1 MAVVERVPSS
11 PLSATYSPPSDRDL
25 TVTPWLSRMIRMYWQ
40 QKYVLLASVALFVGI
55 GYLYV
60 NSKPP
65 LYRATATLMLDPHQR
80 TVIDVAQVVTP
91 FRPDELSIESEIQV
105 LQSAD
110 IALKVIAKAHLDQLP
125 EFSPAAERALA
136 AMEESEAVRRMN
148 GAESPMTVA
157 ALLTDLRDLWAEARR
172 QLDALWWGDA
182 ATDAEASNPARDARR
197 DQTVMLE
204 RFESAL
210 QVGPLG
216 HSRVIGVTF
225 TSQDPVLAATV
236 ANTIVETY
244 LAQQASGRLKDTVKA
259 NDWLEQ
265 RAHQFRGEAEQAQKA
280 YLDRLTKAQPTAGVD
295 VELLRDQLLQ
305 LNRSIAQAE
314 ADYKAVRDRR
324 ERMEKLA
331 ASGDLAKLAAESKSE
346 NLEAIRLQT
355 VILERRRAELTRQL
369 GNMHPTMSAL
379 NAQIAAVRQS
389 MNGEA
394 QRLVSDTA
402 AEEGAMK
409 SRLEALQENAKR
421 TQERLRTF
429 QEAKAEIS
437 TLEREARSSEEIY
450 NTFLTRY
457 KGTSAAPL
465 VQPEAWAVSTA
476 LPPADPAL
484 PRGRVILILAGL
496 FGLGLGGAGVTLREL
511 LQTGMRSNDEIEEQ
525 CGLRGLGLSPSLP
538 RRVASRRDVVWYVLE
553 NPRSPFAESIRI
565 IISNTLALLQP
576 CDRGGVLSVGSA
588 WQHEGKSTVV
598 ASAATLLAMSRFRV
612 LVIDGDIRKPSQH
625 DLFRLPNGPGLS
637 EYMSG
642 MSDDMPVPQISPET
656 GIHLLTSGMAGITD
670 ARAPLYLNHGDR
682 LQRLVDWARHYY
694 DIILIDMPPCMP
706 VVDARIIASLS
717 DRCIFVS
724 RWRSTPISK
733 IKYSLRE
740 LKAAGADIAGLALV
754 QVDVRKHAASEYG
767 DSGIY
772 FKYGR
777 RRPRE
782 H

>member
-1 MAVVERVPSS
+1 
-11 PLSATYSPPSDRDL
+11 
-25 TVTPWLSRMIRMYWQ
+25 MIRMYWQ
-40 QKYVLLASVALFVGI
+40 QKYILLASVVLFVGI
-55 GYLYV
+55 GYALV
-60 NSKPP
+60 QRMPP

-105 LQSAD
+105 LQSSD
-110 IALKVIAKAHLDQLP
+110 IALKVIAKARLDQSP
-125 EFSPAAERALA
+125 EFSPAAERALIAREEREA
-136 AMEESEAVRRMN
+136 ARRMSSL
-148 GAESPMTVA
+148 EPPTTLE
-157 ALLTDLRDLWAEARR
+157 ALLTDLRDLWAEGKR
-172 QLDALWWGDA
+172 QLGALWGVDV
-182 ATDAEASNPARDARR
+182 EIPNPARDARR

-225 TSQDPVLAATV
+225 TSQDPVLAARV

-244 LAQQASGRLKDTVKA
+244 LAQQASGRLKDTEKA

-295 VELLRDQLLQ
+295 VELLRSQLLD

-324 ERMEKLA
+324 ERLEKMV
-331 ASGDLAKLAAESKSE
+331 ASGDLGKLAAESKSE

-355 VILERRRAELTRQL
+355 VILERRRAELARQL
-369 GNMHPTMSAL
+369 GDRHPTMSAL
-379 NAQIAAVRQS
+379 NAQIAAIRQS

-409 SRLEALQENAKR
+409 SRLQALHENAQR
-421 TQERLRTF
+421 TQERLRIF

-484 PRGRVILILAGL
+484 PRGRMILVLAGL

-511 LQTGMRSNDEIEEQ
+511 LQTGMRSNDEIEDQ

-538 RRVASRRDVVWYVLE
+538 RRVASRRDVVRYVLE
-553 NPRSPFAESIRI
+553 NPRTPFAESIRI
-565 IISNTLALLQP
+565 ITSNTLALLQP
-576 CDRGGVLSVGSA
+576 CDRGVVISVGSA

-637 EYMSG
+637 EYMSDT
-642 MSDDMPVPQISPET
+642 SDEMPVPQISPET
-656 GIHLLTSGMAGITD
+656 GIHLVTSGTVGLTD
-670 ARAPLYLNHGDR
+670 ARAPLYLNHGDK
-682 LQRLVDWARHYY
+682 LQRLIDWARHYY

-706 VVDARIIASLS
+706 VVDARIMASLS

-724 RWRSTPISK
+724 RWRSTPVSK

-777 RRPRE
+777 QRPRE